1 MECSLYN
8 LKMQVIYF
16 GVYFQNW
23 FNHDYTWLILYQKAY
38 NIQMHFRFQTWKWGL
53 WRRWKFVTGL
63 GFWQWSN
70 CFKKSPICGGRRVH
84 FILPTREKVI
94 IIITTLNLFFFN
106 VVDIHARHFI
116 IGLIFMFIYVICFM
130 LVNVLYRQ

>member
-53 WRRWKFVTGL
+53 WRGWEFVTGL

-70 CFKKSPICGGRRVH
+70 CYKKSPVGGWRFVH
-84 FILPTREKVI
+84 FILPTGEKV
-94 IIITTLNLFFFN
+94 TTILNLLF
-106 VVDIHARHFI
+106 VM
-116 IGLIFMFIYVICFM
+116 LLTFM
-130 LVNVLYRQ
+130 LDISLFGLVFLFFCYMLCVSNCTVNNHILL